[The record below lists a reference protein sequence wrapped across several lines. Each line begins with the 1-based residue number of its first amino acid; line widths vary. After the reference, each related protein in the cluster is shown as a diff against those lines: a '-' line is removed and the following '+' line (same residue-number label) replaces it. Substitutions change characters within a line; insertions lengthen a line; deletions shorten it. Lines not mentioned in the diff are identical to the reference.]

1 MNLRTF
7 LVYTSSKEINSL
19 YGSSRIKYTIMTRGY
34 LIVKKNLLKNFINRI
49 FKTSLKDISIDIVI
63 EQNKVF
69 PELNYDRDSILREL
83 ENERFKCDNWIMCLS
98 TNDPEMTAKINDF
111 IKEVKDGKR

>member
-1 MNLRTF
+1 MNLRTY
-7 LVYTSSKEINSL
+7 LVYTASKEINSL

-34 LIVKKNLLKNFINRI
+34 LIIKRNFLKNFINRI

-63 EQNKVF
+63 EQNKVI
-69 PELNYDRDSILREL
+69 PELNYDRDYILREL
-83 ENERFKCDNWIMCLS
+83 ENEKFKCDNWIMCLS
-98 TNDPEMTAKINDF
+98 TNDPEMTNKINNF

>member
-7 LVYTSSKEINSL
+7 LVYTASKEINSL
-19 YGSSRIKYTIMTRGY
+19 YDSRIKYTIMTRCY
-34 LIVKKNLLKNFINRI
+34 LIVKKDFFKSLINRI
-49 FKTSLKDISIDIVI
+49 FKTSLEDISIDIKI
-63 EQNKVF
+63 EQNKVI
-69 PELNYDRDSILREL
+69 PELYNYDRDYILREL

-98 TNDPEMTAKINDF
+98 TNDPVMTAKINHF